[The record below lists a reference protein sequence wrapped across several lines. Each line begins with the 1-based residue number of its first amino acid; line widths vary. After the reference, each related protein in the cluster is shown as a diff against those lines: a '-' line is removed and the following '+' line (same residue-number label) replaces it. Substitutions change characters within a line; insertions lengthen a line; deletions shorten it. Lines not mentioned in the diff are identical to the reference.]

1 MIGLG
6 KRPKSKLPEPSTNMK
21 NTGKQDYM
29 SEAMNAPHTKLDAS
43 PQQPPMSAKDQNPT
57 SFKRVT
63 MGIKRG
69 TNSTATKKKNN
80 NGVNVY

>member
-1 MIGLG
+1 MAIGLG
-6 KRPKSKLPEPSTNMK
+6 SKR
-21 NTGKQDYM
+21 
-29 SEAMNAPHTKLDAS
+29 TKLDAS
-43 PQQPPMSAKDQNPT
+43 PQQPPASAKDQSPN

-69 TNSTATKKKNN
+69 SSNFTSTKKRGN

>member
-1 MIGLG
+1 
-6 KRPKSKLPEPSTNMK
+6 
-21 NTGKQDYM
+21 M
-29 SEAMNAPHTKLDAS
+29 SEVMNAPHTKLDAS

-63 MGIKRG
+63 MGIRKG
-69 TNSTATKKKNN
+69 SNAQATKKHGN

>member
-1 MIGLG
+1 MAIGLG
-6 KRPKSKLPEPSTNMK
+6 KR
-21 NTGKQDYM
+21 
-29 SEAMNAPHTKLDAS
+29 TKLDAS
-43 PQQPPMSAKDQNPT
+43 PQQPPMSVKDQNPT

-69 TNSTATKKKNN
+69 TKSTATKKKNN